1 MALPIELFDF
11 VVKKGNGVKGMID
24 SGLSEVPDRFI
35 QPEHERINK
44 KNMDSHV
51 VSLPLIDLSEL
62 DGAKHDQVVETL
74 VKSAETLGFFQVVN
88 HGLSIQLLE
97 ELKDAAHQFFNQPP
111 DKKSVYLNG
120 VSPSPLVK
128 YGTSFLPEKEKVLQ
142 WRDYVSMIYTSDD
155 DALKHWPD
163 QCKGVALKYLHAS
176 TKIAKTI
183 LEVLMK
189 GLGVTMDT
197 SMADAYMGLRLT
209 LSDIGTLTVL
219 LQDGVG
225 GLSIKV
231 EDNGNT
237 GKKGEWIEIPPIDGA
252 LVINIGDTLQILSN
266 GRYKSAEHRV
276 RTTSTHSRVSIP
288 LFLGP
293 RPEVKIGPLPEAV
306 DKDGGTEYK
315 ECLFGEY
322 KNNFYGEFHYG
333 KKYLDFAKIT
343 QP

>member
-1 MALPIELFDF
+1 
-11 VVKKGNGVKGMID
+11 
-24 SGLSEVPDRFI
+24 
-35 QPEHERINK
+35 
-44 KNMDSHV
+44 
-51 VSLPLIDLSEL
+51 
-62 DGAKHDQVVETL
+62 
-74 VKSAETLGFFQVVN
+74 
-88 HGLSIQLLE
+88 
-97 ELKDAAHQFFNQPP
+97 
-111 DKKSVYLNG
+111 
-120 VSPSPLVK
+120 
-128 YGTSFLPEKEKVLQ
+128 
-142 WRDYVSMIYTSDD
+142 MIYTSDD

-197 SMADAYMGLRLT
+197 SMADAYMGLRLVNMNFYPT
-209 LSDIGTLTVL
+209 CPAPELTIGATRHSDIGTLTVL

-333 KKYLDFAKIT
+333 KKYPDFAKIT